1 VVIDFENNKY
11 NCWLVFFVSAILSTV
26 MSKVISEIYRWLG
39 VLNDLLLIPMFAI
52 IVMEINNDGNEA
64 LFDAALNHKLEM
76 QDLTL
81 NAFFFAEWFLGLL
94 IAPKRKE
101 YLFSVTKILDF
112 ISCLP
117 FGLTQWVRIAR
128 ISRVLK
134 VIRVVTRA
142 KRYHGPGAELLQV
155 ASLVCATIFA
165 GAYSISLM
173 EKENFGDFSDALWWS
188 LVTVSTVGY
197 GDYYPK
203 TMEGR
208 MVAAPL
214 IAVGVGVCGYVA
226 GFMTRLMSS
235 DNNEDEKFVMSEHN
249 SHLKEIAEQL
259 KVLNEAQ
266 QRTQQKCEELELIL
280 QNKK

>member
-1 VVIDFENNKY
+1 
-11 NCWLVFFVSAILSTV
+11 
-26 MSKVISEIYRWLG
+26 MSKLLSELYRWIG

-52 IVMEINNDGNEA
+52 IVMEINNDGNEGM
-64 LFDAALNHKLEM
+64 FDAALHRQLEL
-76 QDLTL
+76 QDLML
-81 NAFFFAEWFLGLL
+81 NIFFFTEWILGLV
-94 IAPKRKE
+94 IAANRKK
-101 YLFSVTKILDF
+101 YLSSTTKILDF

-117 FGLTQWVRIAR
+117 FGLTQWVRLAR

-134 VIRVVTRA
+134 VIRIVTRA

-155 ASLVCATIFA
+155 ASLVGATIFA

-173 EKENFGDFSDALWWS
+173 EKETFGDFSDALWWS

-197 GDYYPK
+197 GDYYPQ

-208 MVAAPL
+208 LVAAPL

-235 DNNEDEKFVMSEHN
+235 EDRNEEFVLAEHN
-249 SHLKEIAEQL
+249 KHLKDIADQL
-259 KVLNEAQ
+259 QALREAQ
-266 QRTQQKCEELELIL
+266 KKTQQKCEELEAVI
-280 QNKK
+280 QNKM